1 MAIAGKA
8 KTKLV
13 DGERVSIST
22 GLPMTSSAITSA
34 TLSPQT
40 SFNLTPP
47 KPSTKAEG
55 MTAGFEVGADQ
66 FTKNLERE
74 RSEAAALR
82 ESSLGGYTDAL
93 ASQLT
98 ESGATAKAYGQEG
111 GVDDIQSEL
120 DTINSQLIQEQHSN
134 RRRIEALDKN
144 PEGMLRS
151 QVEAEKQRINTE
163 SLRRQAD
170 LSIIQMGIQGRYDSA
185 KTIAD
190 RAVDAILEGE
200 KNRLEALRVNYEENK
215 DLFDKA
221 DQRAFETAQ
230 GDRERKL
237 QNEEYRLRA
246 EFDQK
251 IKQSDPAYRAQLQQT
266 NLQIKKLQQE
276 LTGTNYDISNLTP
289 EQFSVLPSIDKNNTT
304 LLNIFSSGKVS
315 AANKTLIGNAMA
327 LAKSAQDFAGAN
339 PDADFGGL
347 YPFRG
352 LVDFISPKAFKREET
367 VQNESFINSL
377 NLQTQ
382 YWASG
387 AALTDAQTELVM
399 TMVPTTSDTDA
410 QVKTKVNQLVN
421 YMMGQTASRL
431 QTDGINF
438 QPEPVNL
445 FETYDMMQQLSD
457 EQKLELESLG
467 LIQK

>member
-1 MAIAGKA
+1 MARAGIA

-13 DGERVSIST
+13 NGERINIAT

-74 RSEAAALR
+74 RSEAAKLR

-98 ESGATAKAYGQEG
+98 ESGATAQAYGQKG
-111 GVDDIQSEL
+111 GVDDIQTEL
-120 DTINSQLIQEQHSN
+120 DAINSQLLQEQNAN
-134 RRRIEALDKN
+134 RRRIEAIDKN
-144 PEGMLRS
+144 APGMLRS

-170 LSIIQMGIQGRYDSA
+170 LSIIQMGIQGRFDSA
-185 KTIAD
+185 KAIAD

-251 IKQSDPAYRAQLQQT
+251 IKQADPLYQLQIQKT
-266 NLQIKKLQQE
+266 QKELQLLGQESPTERAKREKEDAAALKEAQASIPVMRDKLDLVDVLKQHP
-276 LTGTNYDISNLTP
+276 GMAGSVGAYGISRFTP
-289 EQFSVLPSIDKNNTT
+289 FTPD
-304 LLNIFSSGKVS
+304 
-315 AANKTLIGNAMA
+315 
-327 LAKSAQDFAGAN
+327 KSARQEFLGGVQKLVGGMTLDNLITAKERGATFGALS
-339 PDADFGGL
+339 DAELSILAASASAINTWAIRDENDQITGYEIGE
-347 YPFRG
+347 
-352 LVDFISPKAFKREET
+352 AEFKKELD
-367 VQNESFINSL
+367 NI
-377 NLQTQ
+377 QTLTRR
-382 YWASG
+382 AMELSG
-387 AALTDAQTELVM
+387 ASLIADDEEALLD
-399 TMVPTTSDTDA
+399 
-410 QVKTKVNQLVN
+410 QLYQEVV
-421 YMMGQTASRL
+421 
-431 QTDGINF
+431 
-438 QPEPVNL
+438 PVNPAS
-445 FETYDMMQQLSD
+445 YY
-457 EQKLELESLG
+457 
-467 LIQK
+467 